1 MTVQK
6 VRVYP
11 VALGSN
17 INYSGYYTHG
27 VLLSYAKVYKDG
39 LLCNT
44 FDFEKIQPIMEEDIA
59 GTLDRLKSFDQP
71 IVFLLSSYVWNH
83 EVNLVFARE
92 AKKNIPNS
100 LCVFGGP
107 HIPRAEKPLRK
118 LMDAHPCIDVA
129 VRGEGEQT
137 LAELLECVALS
148 GERNKISDI
157 DFSSVASIAFRRV
170 DLQIIYTGIR
180 ERIKDINV
188 IPSPYLTGELDHLPV
203 MPDILILETNR
214 GCPFGCTFCDWGG
227 ATLSKI
233 YQFDK
238 DRILAEIDYL
248 SSRGTQHLLVADANF
263 GVFERDIE
271 FAEKAVELN
280 RACGSPATMGVFLAK
295 NSPERV
301 GRVVRILH
309 SRKMLVDAVAS
320 LQSTDKVVLE
330 NIKRSNI
337 KESAYENLISVYH
350 DIGLLPSTDILVGMP
365 GQNVQS
371 LKNDLQFAF
380 DRHVVVRTFLV
391 QILPNSPM
399 ADEAYMEKYNI
410 VMDEEG
416 YVESADGFDK
426 EGRDQMVKFR
436 VATVLHADEKF
447 SFYFLLYLQVEHGV
461 KAMDMVAAMMDVPLR
476 FPEKYPLLA
485 WSSEN
490 MLNFYRFFGS
500 LSIRWKKNASRIFA
514 DLDAVW
520 REILQLASE
529 EFGVTPDSLE
539 VENLVRLQ
547 KLIMPTPG
555 QKHAG
560 EVTQFDFDFMDYF
573 AQFSPKLIPVISNMP
588 ESFRPLST
596 YRCSTQIMLPEQ
608 PGLHR
613 AGYAFTR
620 DMFQGSQW
628 ALDIGLP
635 V

>member
-27 VLLSYAKVYKDG
+27 VLLSYAKVYKEG
-39 LLCNT
+39 VLCNT
-44 FDFEKIQPIMEEDIA
+44 FDFEKIQPIHEADIPA
-59 GTLDRLKSFDQP
+59 TLSRLKSTNQP
-71 IVFLLSSYVWNH
+71 VVFLLSSYVWNH
-83 EVNLVFARE
+83 DLNLAFANE
-92 AKKNIPNS
+92 AKKVIPDS

-118 LMDAHPCIDVA
+118 LMGAYTCIDVA

-148 GERNKISDI
+148 QDRQNISGI
-157 DFSSVASIAFRRV
+157 DFSSVASIAFRRP
-170 DLQIIYTGIR
+170 DLQIVYTGTR

-188 IPSPYLTGELDHLPV
+188 IPSPYLTGELDHLPQ

-238 DRILAEIDYL
+238 ERVLAEIEL
-248 SSRGTQHLLVADANF
+248 LARRGTQHLLVADANF

-271 FAEKAVELN
+271 FAEKAAELN
-280 RACGSPATMGVFLAK
+280 KTFGSPVTMGVFLAK

-301 GRVVRILH
+301 GRIVRILH
-309 SRKMLVDAVAS
+309 SRNMLVDAVAS

-330 NIKRSNI
+330 NIRRSNI

-350 DIGLLPSTDILVGMP
+350 EIDLLPSTDILVGMP
-365 GQNVQS
+365 GQNVES

-410 VMDEEG
+410 VMNEEG
-416 YVESADGFDK
+416 YVESAQGFDR
-426 EGRDQMVKFR
+426 EGRDLMVKFR
-436 VATVLHADEKF
+436 VATVLHVDEKF
-447 SFYFLLYLQVEHGV
+447 SFYFLLYLQAEHGI
-461 KAMDMVAAMMDVPLR
+461 KAMDMIEAIMSVPLKH
-476 FPEKYPLLA
+476 PEQYPLLA

-500 LSIRWKKNASRIFA
+500 MSIRWKKGAERIFTN
-514 DLDAVW
+514 LDAVW
-520 REILQLASE
+520 HEILQLVVN
-529 EFGVTPDSLE
+529 EFGVTITPLE
-539 VENLVRLQ
+539 AENLVRLQ
-547 KLIMPTPG
+547 KLIMPAPG

-560 EVTQFDFDFMDYF
+560 DVALFDFDFMGYF
-573 AQFSPKLIPVISNMP
+573 AQFSPKLTPVLSKLP
-588 ESFRPLST
+588 ESFQPLSA
-596 YRCSTQIMLPEQ
+596 YRRNLQIELHEQ
-608 PGLHR
+608 AGLHR

-628 ALDIGLP
+628 ALDVGLP